1 MPNTNVFTLDEMNK
15 ILEQLNAHP
24 GARLQYI
31 GSRYVPIFGRKGED
45 SIEWDNSGTYEPLTI
60 VLYQGNSYTSRQFVP
75 VGIEITNQE
84 YWANTGNYNAQ
95 IEQYRQEV
103 HQLSEDVTEMKDDV
117 AANTSAIAAERE
129 ARENADTKEQE
140 ARENADTIIKADIAS
155 VKETVAD
162 NQEQVDKTFPVM
174 EAKMASAAGG
184 YDVYVCTVDTPGIT
198 ENTDTVLY
206 LNRVTNMFNLKADL
220 SITDSLPTN
229 TVLIKGLPKPVATA
243 NVRLIFGINYPASGN
258 FVLSGASINENGEL
272 RTNVALENGYR
283 LMFSFPVA
291 AHNFGNEYDAYP
303 RVPSSTVSAAVST
316 FKSYQG
322 KYSYSNNIAKRL
334 DPSGNATDC
343 SGAIAMAFR
352 ENGVGNFPTYSD
364 SIFGQGRLVSFA
376 QKGETLDISD
386 MQAGDVMVFSEHEG
400 FDNYHVALA
409 VSPTEVWEQ
418 NSAFYNHPELKK
430 GPQPIDFENMS
441 DYGKD
446 TSFRALVRFAE

>member
-1 MPNTNVFTLDEMNK
+1 MGYSEQTPNYDLPLYLADDRPSYLGDWNETMNTIDKGMNDNKNGISDAKTSISNLKTYVDNTTEQLESTLTESMNNLKTEVDGK
-15 ILEQLNAHP
+15 ISSALEQVDGEISSALEQVDNA
-24 GARLQYI
+24 
-31 GSRYVPIFGRKGED
+31 V
-45 SIEWDNSGTYEPLTI
+45 DN
-60 VLYQGNSYTSRQFVP
+60 VN
-75 VGIEITNQE
+75 
-84 YWANTGNYNAQ
+84 
-95 IEQYRQEV
+95 
-103 HQLSEDVTEMKDDV
+103 K
-117 AANTSAIAAERE
+117 
-129 ARENADTKEQE
+129 
-140 ARENADTIIKADIAS
+140 
-155 VKETVAD
+155 
-162 NQEQVDKTFPVM
+162 VDKTFPVM

-198 ENTDTVLY
+198 ENVDTVLY

-220 SITDSLPTN
+220 SITASLPPN

-258 FVLSGASINENGEL
+258 FVLSGASINANGEL

-322 KYSYSNNIAKRL
+322 KYSYSNNILKRL

-386 MQAGDVMVFSEHEG
+386 MQAGDVMVFSKHEG

-418 NSAFYNHPELKK
+418 NSVFHNHPELKK
-430 GPQPIDFENMS
+430 GPQPIDFGNENIG
-441 DYGKD
+441 DYGKGAL
-446 TSFRALVRFAE
+446 FRALVRFAE

>member
-1 MPNTNVFTLDEMNK
+1 MAVK
-15 ILEQLNAHP
+15 
-24 GARLQYI
+24 QYI
-31 GSRYVPIFGRKGED
+31 GARYVPEFANPLD
-45 SIEWDNSGTYEPLTI
+45 WDNSKTYEPLTI
-60 VLYQGNSYTSRQFVP
+60 VYHEGNSYTSRQSVP
-75 VGIEITNQE
+75 TGIGIDNTE
-84 YWANTGNYNAQ
+84 YWALTGNYNAQ

-103 HQLSEDVTEMKDDV
+103 HQLSEDVTEMKGDV
-117 AANTSAIAAERE
+117 EANTSAIAA
-129 ARENADTKEQE
+129 EQE

-198 ENTDTVLY
+198 ENTNTVLY

-220 SITDSLPTN
+220 SITDSLPPN
-229 TVLIKGLPKPVATA
+229 TVLIKGLPKPAATA

-258 FVLSGASINENGEL
+258 FVLSGASINANGEL

-322 KYSYSNNIAKRL
+322 KYSYSNNILKRL

-418 NSAFYNHPELKK
+418 NSDFYNHPELEK

-441 DYGKD
+441 DYGKN

>member
-1 MPNTNVFTLDEMNK
+1 MPNTNAFTLEEINQ

-45 SIEWDNSGTYEPLTI
+45 SIEWDNTGTYEPLTI

-75 VGIEITNQE
+75 VGIEITNQK

-103 HQLSEDVTEMKDDV
+103 HQLSEDV
-117 AANTSAIAAERE
+117 AANTSAIAAE
-129 ARENADTKEQE
+129 QE
-140 ARENADTIIKADIAS
+140 AREKVDGILKAAIAAEQEGREKVDGILKADIAS

-220 SITDSLPTN
+220 SITDSLPAN

-243 NVRLIFGINYPASGN
+243 YVRLIFGINYPASGN
-258 FVLSGASINENGEL
+258 FVLAEL
-272 RTNVALENGYR
+272 
-283 LMFSFPVA
+283 
-291 AHNFGNEYDAYP
+291 
-303 RVPSSTVSAAVST
+303 PSTKTA
-316 FKSYQG
+316 
-322 KYSYSNNIAKRL
+322 N
-334 DPSGNATDC
+334 
-343 SGAIAMAFR
+343 
-352 ENGVGNFPTYSD
+352 
-364 SIFGQGRLVSFA
+364 
-376 QKGETLDISD
+376 
-386 MQAGDVMVFSEHEG
+386 
-400 FDNYHVALA
+400 
-409 VSPTEVWEQ
+409 
-418 NSAFYNHPELKK
+418 
-430 GPQPIDFENMS
+430 
-441 DYGKD
+441 
-446 TSFRALVRFAE
+446 

>member
-1 MPNTNVFTLDEMNK
+1 MSVREYV
-15 ILEQLNAHP
+15 
-24 GARLQYI
+24 GA
-31 GSRYVPIFGRKGED
+31 RYVPLFADPIQW
-45 SIEWDNSGTYEPLTI
+45 SNQNTYEPLTI
-60 VLYQGNSYTSRQFVP
+60 VVNQGASYTSRQFVP
-75 VGIEITNQE
+75 VGIDISNTE
-84 YWANTGNYNAQ
+84 YWALTGNYNAQ

-103 HQLSEDVTEMKDDV
+103 QRLNDDVTEMKGDV
-117 AANTSAIAAERE
+117 EANTSDIAA
-129 ARENADTKEQE
+129 EQE

-162 NQEQVDKTFPVM
+162 NQEQVDKTFQQVDKTFPVM

-198 ENTDTVLY
+198 ENTNTVLY

-220 SITDSLPTN
+220 SITASLPPN

-258 FVLSGASINENGEL
+258 FVLSGATINENGEL

-322 KYSYSNNIAKRL
+322 KYSYSNNILKRL

-386 MQAGDVMVFSEHEG
+386 MQAGDVMVFSTHEG

-418 NSAFYNHPELKK
+418 NSEFYNHPELEK
-430 GPQPIDFENMS
+430 GPQPIDFENMG
-441 DYGKD
+441 DYGKG

>member
-1 MPNTNVFTLDEMNK
+1 MAVK
-15 ILEQLNAHP
+15 
-24 GARLQYI
+24 QYI
-31 GSRYVPIFGRKGED
+31 GARYVPEFANPLD
-45 SIEWDNSGTYEPLTI
+45 WDNSKTYEPLTI
-60 VLYQGNSYTSRQFVP
+60 VYHEGNSYTSRQSVP
-75 VGIEITNQE
+75 TGIGIDNTE
-84 YWANTGNYNAQ
+84 YWALTGNYNAQ

-103 HQLSEDVTEMKDDV
+103 RQLSDDV
-117 AANTSAIAAERE
+117 EANTTAIAAERE
-129 ARENADTKEQE
+129 ARENADTIEQE

-198 ENTDTVLY
+198 KNTDAVLY

-220 SITDSLPTN
+220 SITDSLPPN
-229 TVLIKGLPKPVATA
+229 TVLIKGLPKPMATA

-258 FVLSGASINENGEL
+258 FVLSGASINANGEL
-272 RTNVALENGYR
+272 RTNVALEDGYR

-291 AHNFGNEYDAYP
+291 SHNFGNEYDAYP

-376 QKGETLDISD
+376 QKGEALDISD

-418 NSAFYNHPELKK
+418 NSDFYNHPELEK

>member
-1 MPNTNVFTLDEMNK
+1 MGYSEQTPNYDLPLYLADDRPSYLGDWNETMNTIDKGMNDNKNGISDAKTSISNLKTYVDNTTEQLESTLTESMNNLK
-15 ILEQLNAHP
+15 TEVDGEISSALEQVDGEISSALEQVDNA
-24 GARLQYI
+24 
-31 GSRYVPIFGRKGED
+31 
-45 SIEWDNSGTYEPLTI
+45 
-60 VLYQGNSYTSRQFVP
+60 
-75 VGIEITNQE
+75 
-84 YWANTGNYNAQ
+84 
-95 IEQYRQEV
+95 
-103 HQLSEDVTEMKDDV
+103 
-117 AANTSAIAAERE
+117 
-129 ARENADTKEQE
+129 
-140 ARENADTIIKADIAS
+140 
-155 VKETVAD
+155 
-162 NQEQVDKTFPVM
+162 VDKTFPVM

-198 ENTDTVLY
+198 ENTNTVLY

-220 SITDSLPTN
+220 SITASLPPN

-258 FVLSGASINENGEL
+258 FVLSGASINANGEL

-322 KYSYSNNIAKRL
+322 KYSYSNNILTRL

-386 MQAGDVMVFSEHEG
+386 MQAGDVMVFSYHEG

-418 NSAFYNHPELKK
+418 NSEFYNHPELEK
-430 GPQPIDFENMS
+430 GPQPIDFENMG
-441 DYGKD
+441 DYGKN

>member
-1 MPNTNVFTLDEMNK
+1 MGYSEQTPNYDLPLYLADDRPSYLGDWNETMNT
-15 ILEQLNAHP
+15 ID
-24 GARLQYI
+24 
-31 GSRYVPIFGRKGED
+31 KGMN
-45 SIEWDNSGTYEPLTI
+45 DNK
-60 VLYQGNSYTSRQFVP
+60 N
-75 VGIEITNQE
+75 GI
-84 YWANTGNYNAQ
+84 
-95 IEQYRQEV
+95 
-103 HQLSEDVTEMKDDV
+103 SD
-117 AANTSAIAAERE
+117 ANTSISNLKTYVDNTTEQLESTLTESMNNLKTEVDGEISSALEQVD
-129 ARENADTKEQE
+129 NAVD
-140 ARENADTIIKADIAS
+140 NA
-155 VKETVAD
+155 VD
-162 NQEQVDKTFPVM
+162 NVNNSLQHVDKTFPVM

-198 ENTDTVLY
+198 ENTNTVLY

-220 SITDSLPTN
+220 SITGSLPPN
-229 TVLIKGLPKPVATA
+229 TVLIKGLPKPVETA

-258 FVLSGASINENGEL
+258 FVLSGASINANGEL

-322 KYSYSNNIAKRL
+322 KYSYSNNILKRL

-343 SGAIAMAFR
+343 SAAIAMAFR

-386 MQAGDVMVFSEHEG
+386 MQAGDVMVFSQHEG

-418 NSAFYNHPELKK
+418 NSEFYNHPELEK
-430 GPQPIDFENMS
+430 GPQPIDFENMG
-441 DYGKD
+441 DYGKGN
-446 TSFRALVRFAE
+446 SFRALVRFAE

>member
-1 MPNTNVFTLDEMNK
+1 MAT
-15 ILEQLNAHP
+15 
-24 GARLQYI
+24 RQYI
-31 GSRYVPIFGRKGED
+31 GARYVPKFAEPV
-45 SIEWDNSGTYEPLTI
+45 EWNNETAYEQLTI
-60 VLYQGNSYTSRQFVP
+60 VYWQGNSYTSRQPVP
-75 VGIEITNQE
+75 VGIEITNQK

-103 HQLSEDVTEMKDDV
+103 HQLSEDVTKTKGDV
-117 AANTSAIAAERE
+117 EANTSAIAAEKE
-129 ARENADTKEQE
+129 AREK
-140 ARENADTIIKADIAS
+140 ADTIIKADIAS

-174 EAKMASAAGG
+174 EAKMASATGG
-184 YDVYVCTVDTPGIT
+184 YDVYVCTVDTPGVT
-198 ENTDTVLY
+198 ANTDTVLY
-206 LNRVTNMFNLKADL
+206 LNRVTNMFNLKADISVTG
-220 SITDSLPTN
+220 SIQPN

-258 FVLSGASINENGEL
+258 FVLSGASINANGEL

-291 AHNFGNEYDAYP
+291 THNFGNEYDAYP

-322 KYSYSNNIAKRL
+322 KYSYSNNIKKRL

-418 NSAFYNHPELKK
+418 NSDFYNHPELEK
-430 GPQPIDFENMS
+430 GPQPIDFENMG